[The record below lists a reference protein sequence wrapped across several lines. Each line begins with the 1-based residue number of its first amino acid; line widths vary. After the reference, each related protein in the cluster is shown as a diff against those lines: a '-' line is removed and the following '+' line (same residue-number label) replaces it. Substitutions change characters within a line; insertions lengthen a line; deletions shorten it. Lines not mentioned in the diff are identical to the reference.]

1 MLYITVPYNY
11 TSLLNLRGW
20 YSVGASK
27 CLLRWFDMTYVGEI
41 IYSEIHMAVLD
52 AVKETLSVPL
62 YGFKVHASFQE
73 H

>member
-1 MLYITVPYNY
+1 M
-11 TSLLNLRGW
+11 
-20 YSVGASK
+20 
-27 CLLRWFDMTYVGEI
+27 WFDMTYVGEI